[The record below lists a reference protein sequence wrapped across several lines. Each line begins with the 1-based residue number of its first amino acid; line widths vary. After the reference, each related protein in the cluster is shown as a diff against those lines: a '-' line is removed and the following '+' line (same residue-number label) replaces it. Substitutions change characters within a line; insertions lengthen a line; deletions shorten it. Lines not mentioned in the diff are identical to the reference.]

1 LSGELT
7 FRMAQKIVDDWIR
20 NIGGGYWP
28 PLSMLAALVEEV
40 GELSRELNA
49 IEGPKKRKIDEAK
62 SDIGMELADI
72 IYAVI
77 CIANYY
83 GIDLE
88 KEFMRVIE
96 KYTKRD
102 MDRWRK
108 S

>member
-1 LSGELT
+1 MSGELT